1 MGWTVVE
8 GWNMEMLAISESLKT
23 AVIKK
28 KKKKEPLRFCAA
40 YPELDKWFI
49 A

>member
-1 MGWTVVE
+1 MGWMVVE

-28 KKKKEPLRFCAA
+28 KKKGTKILCSLSR
-40 YPELDKWFI
+40 I
-49 A
+49 G

>member
-1 MGWTVVE
+1 MGWMVVE

-28 KKKKEPLRFCAA
+28 KKKALRFCAA
-40 YPELDKWFI
+40 YPELDEWFI

>member
-1 MGWTVVE
+1 MGRTVVE

-28 KKKKEPLRFCAA
+28 KKKPLRFCAA
-40 YPELDKWFI
+40 YPELDKWII